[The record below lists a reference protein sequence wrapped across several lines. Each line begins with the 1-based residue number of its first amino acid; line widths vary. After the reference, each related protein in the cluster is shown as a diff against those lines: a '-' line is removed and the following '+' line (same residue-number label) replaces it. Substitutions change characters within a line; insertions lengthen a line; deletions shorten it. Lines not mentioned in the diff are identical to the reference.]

1 MISLLLIAKL
11 LPIALPPIV
20 NDEMIAVI
28 INPVKSKSVWYF
40 VTSIAHIVVPAAP
53 DITPQISPI
62 TSQQKLDVL
71 SALFLSLTAVLAPF
85 TLRAAI
91 EWNTFSSAEVTA
103 TPTISNNIPINI
115 NTKVI
120 IIPNIKD
127 KCEVDVKS
135 LFNEDSTN
143 VYYKHWLSLANVIKE
158 NYELYDGF
166 IICHGTDTMS
176 YTASALSYLIQNSRK
191 PIVLTGAQ
199 KPINLEI
206 SDAKTNLMDSFTYA
220 CSDVA
225 KGVVII
231 FNGNVILGTR
241 ARKTRTKSFDA
252 FSSIDYP
259 RVAIVKDNHV
269 IPYITNLEDNTVFY
283 DKIDK
288 NVTLLKLVPGMD
300 SSILEFMLDKYDG
313 VVIESFGVGGLPNY
327 DHSNYNKLITKICW
341 RSRYLNNTWKKRM
354 VKTCRSSS
362 WIWWES

>member
-1 MISLLLIAKL
+1 MKKILLITTGGT
-11 LPIALPPIV
+11 IASIQT
-20 NDEMIAVI
+20 
-28 INPVKSKSVWYF
+28 KSG
-40 VTSIAHIVVPAAP
+40 
-53 DITPQISPI
+53 
-62 TSQQKLDVL
+62 L
-71 SALFLSLTAVLAPF
+71 
-85 TLRAAI
+85 
-91 EWNTFSSAEVTA
+91 
-103 TPTISNNIPINI
+103 IPGIDGKNLI
-115 NTKVI
+115 DY
-120 IIPNIKD
+120 IPNIKD

-143 VYYKHWLSLANVIKE
+143 VYYKHWLSLAKVIKE

-166 IICHGTDTMS
+166 VICHGTDTMS
-176 YTASALSYLIQNSRK
+176 YTASALSYLIQNSKK

-288 NVTLLKLVPGMD
+288 NVALLKLVPGMD

-327 DHSNYNKLITKICW
+327 DHSNYNKLIDKYTKLGKVIIM
-341 RSRYLNNTWKKRM
+341 STQVPNEGSDIAVYQVGHYLKENEYVLEAYDMTIESVVTKLMWILAYTRDIKEIRKLFYTTISNDILFKRDF
-354 VKTCRSSS
+354 
-362 WIWWES
+362 

>member
-1 MISLLLIAKL
+1 MKKILLITTGGT
-11 LPIALPPIV
+11 IASIQT
-20 NDEMIAVI
+20 
-28 INPVKSKSVWYF
+28 KSG
-40 VTSIAHIVVPAAP
+40 
-53 DITPQISPI
+53 
-62 TSQQKLDVL
+62 L
-71 SALFLSLTAVLAPF
+71 
-85 TLRAAI
+85 
-91 EWNTFSSAEVTA
+91 
-103 TPTISNNIPINI
+103 IPGIDGKNLI
-115 NTKVI
+115 DY
-120 IIPNIKD
+120 IPNIKD

-135 LFNEDSTN
+135 LFNLDSTN
-143 VYYKHWLSLANVIKE
+143 VYYKHWLMLAKVIKE

-220 CSDVA
+220 CSDFA

-288 NVTLLKLVPGMD
+288 NVALLKLVPGMD

-327 DHSNYNKLITKICW
+327 DHSNYNKLIDKYTKLGKVIIM
-341 RSRYLNNTWKKRM
+341 STQVPNEGSDIAVYKVGHYLKQNEYVLEAYDMTIESVVTKLVWILAYTKDIKEIRKLFYTTISNDILFKRDF
-354 VKTCRSSS
+354 
-362 WIWWES
+362 

>member
-1 MISLLLIAKL
+1 MKKILLITTGGT
-11 LPIALPPIV
+11 IASIQT
-20 NDEMIAVI
+20 
-28 INPVKSKSVWYF
+28 KSGLIPGIDGKNLIDY
-40 VTSIAHIVVPAAP
+40 
-53 DITPQISPI
+53 IS
-62 TSQQKLDVL
+62 
-71 SALFLSLTAVLAPF
+71 
-85 TLRAAI
+85 
-91 EWNTFSSAEVTA
+91 
-103 TPTISNNIPINI
+103 
-115 NTKVI
+115 
-120 IIPNIKD
+120 NIKD

-143 VYYKHWLSLANVIKE
+143 VYYKHWLSLAKVIKE

-166 IICHGTDTMS
+166 VICHGTDTMS
-176 YTASALSYLIQNSRK
+176 YTASALSYLIQNSKK

-288 NVTLLKLVPGMD
+288 NVALLKLVPGMD

-327 DHSNYNKLITKICW
+327 DHSNYNKLIDKYTKLGKVIIM
-341 RSRYLNNTWKKRM
+341 STQVPNEGSDIAVYQVGHYLKENEYVLEAYDMTIESVVTKLMWILAYTRDIKEIRKLFYTTISNDILFKRDF
-354 VKTCRSSS
+354 
-362 WIWWES
+362 